1 MTEFIWPVRV
11 YYEDTDSG
19 GVVYYANYLRF
30 MERARTEWLRSLGF
44 EQDELLKRDNIL
56 FAVRSVSL
64 DYFKP
69 ARFNDRLL
77 VSASIYTRGHAS
89 LGFEQNVRRAGD
101 ENTVLCAGQIRI
113 ACLAADSFRPQPIP
127 PHILTELPDVR

>member
-19 GVVYYANYLRF
+19 GVVYYANYLKF

-44 EQDELLKRDNIL
+44 EQDQLLKRDNIL
-56 FAVRSVSL
+56 FAVRSINL
-64 DYFKP
+64 DYLKP

-77 VSASIYTRGHAS
+77 VSAKISARGHAS
-89 LGFEQNVRRAGD
+89 LTFAQAVRREA
-101 ENTVLCAGQIRI
+101 ENLCTGQVRI
-113 ACLAADSFRPQPIP
+113 ACLAADTLRPHALP
-127 PHILTELPDVR
+127 PHMLTELPDVC